1 MTSWG
6 IPLGHESGTSVPLF
20 APSYSFPLKETFI
33 ESLSIEYLS
42 GSPRNEDSHLMP
54 LTPPPPPPP
63 QAARRSTEEARE
75 KEMMLFKIQLI
86 LNYHF

>member
-42 GSPRNEDSHLMP
+42 GSPRNEDSHFMP
-54 LTPPPPPPP
+54 LTPPPPL
-63 QAARRSTEEARE
+63 QEARRSTEEARE
-75 KEMMLFKIQLI
+75 KEMMPFKIQLI
-86 LNYHF
+86 RFSH